1 LPDGAQADSSEY
13 VVVSGGVM
21 SNGQS
26 IVIKGD
32 ISGSEDLVIA
42 GRVEGSITLEG
53 RVLTLAQG
61 SHVVLTLA
69 QGSHVVG
76 EISAGTVVVSG
87 QTQGTIEAEQRLDI
101 KNTAVV
107 QGQLSTARLIVADG
121 SQLKAKVE
129 MPSPAQ
135 RKPHLAEA
143 V

>member
-1 LPDGAQADSSEY
+1 
-13 VVVSGGVM
+13 M

-42 GRVEGSITLEG
+42 GRVEGSITLDG
-53 RVLTLAQG
+53 R
-61 SHVVLTLA
+61 VLTLA

-87 QTQGTIEAEQRLDI
+87 TVDGTIEAEQRLDV
-101 KNTAVV
+101 KSTAVV
-107 QGQLSTARLIVADG
+107 DGKLSTSRLIVADG
-121 SQLKAKVE
+121 SQLTAEVE
-129 MPSPAQ
+129 MPSRDA
-135 RKPHLAEA
+135 RKPLAAA